1 MTSVDSPEHEM
12 STVTIDVVELLI
24 LSVEDA
30 PDFRSRCPAQYGTL
44 IACSALV
51 YYWRLE
57 VGDRPVL
64 ASTFSGQFKNESA
77 Q

>member
-1 MTSVDSPEHEM
+1 MTSVDSPEHGM
-12 STVTIDVVELLI
+12 STVTIDVGEVLI

-30 PDFRSRCPAQYGTL
+30 ADLRSRCPAQYGAL
-44 IACSALV
+44 IECSAFV
-51 YYWRLE
+51 NYRRLE

-64 ASTFSGQFKNESA
+64 ARMFSGQLKNESA